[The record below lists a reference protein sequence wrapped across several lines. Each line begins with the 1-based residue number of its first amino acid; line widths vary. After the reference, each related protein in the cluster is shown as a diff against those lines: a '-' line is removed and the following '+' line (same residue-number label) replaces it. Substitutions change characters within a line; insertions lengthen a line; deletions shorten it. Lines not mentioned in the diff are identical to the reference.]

1 MIAVRVDLPWLKE
14 PPGMPFIKRDADG
27 RIVALSA
34 DPPESGADNV
44 FYFEGNREAAHDLN
58 DALRVLTEWLQSD
71 LAMMRVLEDLID
83 VLIDNGTIR
92 FDQLP
97 QNAQEKILQRRGLRR
112 ELRYVQTLFS
122 GNEAEL
128 VSADEADENER
139 YL

>member
-1 MIAVRVDLPWLKE
+1 
-14 PPGMPFIKRDADG
+14 
-27 RIVALSA
+27 
-34 DPPESGADNV
+34 
-44 FYFEGNREAAHDLN
+44 
-58 DALRVLTEWLQSD
+58 
-71 LAMMRVLEDLID
+71 MMRVLEDLID

-97 QNAQEKILQRRGLRR
+97 RNAQEKILQRRGLRR